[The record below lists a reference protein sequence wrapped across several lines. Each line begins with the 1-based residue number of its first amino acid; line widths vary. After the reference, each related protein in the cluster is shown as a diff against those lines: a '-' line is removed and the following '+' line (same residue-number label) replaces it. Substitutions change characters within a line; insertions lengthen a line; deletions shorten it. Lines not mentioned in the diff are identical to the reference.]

1 MNDLQLWLTTTSF
14 LGIPLHNWAF
24 ALASALVAYL
34 VMTTVLRLARTRL
47 HAQAQAAPAV
57 SGLAAVRPMLSQML
71 DRTSGTLLTVAAV
84 LVGLNVLDLPQRW
97 SDRVA
102 QLWYVTVALQIAL
115 WGAKLIELA
124 MQRHLLRH
132 SAQGSTPQAT
142 VSSTLIGWAL
152 NTALWTIVALAVLSN
167 LGFNITAFVASLGIG
182 GIAVALAAQNILGDL
197 FASIAIALDKPFEV
211 GDSVKTSSVDGTVE
225 HVGLKTTRLRS
236 AGGEQV
242 VVSNTEM
249 LKGSLRNFKR
259 MQTRRIEF
267 TFGVA
272 YDTTPEQAAA
282 IPEVVRRVVEA
293 QPQLRFDR
301 AHLAR
306 LGESSLDYVVVYVMQ
321 TADYGLYMDNHQA
334 INLGLMREF
343 AAMGVQFA
351 FPTRTLVLAPGSAP
365 GLQYALGD
373 GAPPSAAAHTP
384 TPMNTSM
391 PMSTS
396 TSTSASTPP
405 STPPTTT

>member
-1 MNDLQLWLTTTSF
+1 MNDFQHWLTTTTF

-24 ALASALVAYL
+24 ALVAALASHLVL
-34 VMTTVLRLARTRL
+34 TTVLRLARTRL
-47 HAQAQAAPAV
+47 HAGAQAAPAV
-57 SGLAAVRPMLSQML
+57 SGVAAVRPMLAQML
-71 DRTSGTLLTVAAV
+71 ERTSGTLLMVAAV
-84 LVGLNVLDLPQRW
+84 LVGLNVLDLPPRW
-97 SDRVA
+97 SGRVA

-124 MQRHLLRH
+124 MHNYLLRQ
-132 SAQGSTPQAT
+132 SAPGSTPQAS
-142 VSSTLIGWAL
+142 VSSTLIGWGL

-211 GDSVKTSSVDGTVE
+211 GDAVNNGSVAGTVE
-225 HVGLKTTRLRS
+225 HVGLKTTRVRS
-236 AGGEQV
+236 LAGEQI

-267 TFGVA
+267 KFGVT
-272 YDTTPEQAAA
+272 YDTTPEQAEA
-282 IPEVVRRVVEA
+282 IPGLVQRVVEA
-293 QPQLRFDR
+293 QPQLVFDR
-301 AHLAR
+301 AHLAG

-321 TADYGLYMDNHQA
+321 TADYKLYMDNQQA
-334 INLGLMREF
+334 IYIGLMREL

-351 FPTRTLVLAPGSAP
+351 FPTRTLVLAPGVVGGAEP
-365 GLQYALGD
+365 GLRYVTD
-373 GAPPSAAAHTP
+373 DHPAHR
-384 TPMNTSM
+384 
-391 PMSTS
+391 
-396 TSTSASTPP
+396 
-405 STPPTTT
+405 PTT

>member
-1 MNDLQLWLTTTSF
+1 MNDLQLWLTHSSF
-14 LGIPLHNWAF
+14 LAIPLHNWAF
-24 ALASALVAYL
+24 ALVSALVAYL
-34 VMTTVLRLARTRL
+34 VMTTVLRLARARL
-47 HAQAQAAPAV
+47 HAQAQAQAQSQAAPAL

-71 DRTSGTLLTVAAV
+71 DRTSTALLTVAAV

-115 WGAKLIELA
+115 WGAKLIDLA

-132 SAQGSTPQAT
+132 GAQGSTPQAT

-211 GDSVKTSSVDGTVE
+211 GDAVKTSSVDGTVE

-267 TFGVA
+267 TFGVG

-282 IPEVVRRVVEA
+282 IPAVVRRVVEA

-301 AHLAR
+301 AHFAR
-306 LGESSLDYVVVYVMQ
+306 LGESSLDYVVVYIMQ
-321 TADYGLYMDNHQA
+321 TADYLLYMDNQQA

-365 GLQYALGD
+365 GLQYVAGT
-373 GAPPSAAAHTP
+373 GPVHAPTA
-384 TPMNTSM
+384 
-391 PMSTS
+391 
-396 TSTSASTPP
+396 
-405 STPPTTT
+405 

>member
-1 MNDLQLWLTTTSF
+1 MNDLQHWLTTTTF

-24 ALASALVAYL
+24 ALVAALASHLVL
-34 VMTTVLRLARTRL
+34 TTVLRLARTRL
-47 HAQAQAAPAV
+47 HAAAQAAPAV
-57 SGLAAVRPMLSQML
+57 SGVAAVRPMLAQML
-71 DRTSGTLLTVAAV
+71 ERTSGVLLMVAAV
-84 LVGLNVLDLPQRW
+84 LVGLNVLELPPRW
-97 SDRVA
+97 SGRVA

-124 MQRHLLRH
+124 MHNYLLRQ
-132 SAQGSTPQAT
+132 SAPGSTPQAT
-142 VSSTLIGWAL
+142 VSSTLIGWGL

-197 FASIAIALDKPFEV
+197 FASIAIALDKPF
-211 GDSVKTSSVDGTVE
+211 DAIKTPSVDGTVE

-267 TFGVA
+267 TFGVT

-282 IPEVVRRVVEA
+282 IPAIVRRVVEA
-293 QPQLRFDR
+293 QPQLAFDR
-301 AHLAR
+301 AHFVK
-306 LGESSLDYVVVYVMQ
+306 LGESSLDYLVVYIMQ
-321 TADYGLYMDNHQA
+321 TPDYLQYMDNQQA
-334 INLGLMREF
+334 INIGLMRELS
-343 AAMGVQFA
+343 AMGVQFA

-365 GLQYALGD
+365 GFQYVAGD
-373 GAPPSAAAHTP
+373 GAAPASAP
-384 TPMNTSM
+384 
-391 PMSTS
+391 
-396 TSTSASTPP
+396 ASTA
-405 STPPTTT
+405 